1 MLSLPLFPESL
12 ASSVVT
18 TVWIGVT
25 VAVFFSLRFGWSLS
39 GLVVPGYLT
48 PLLLLKPLSAAVV
61 LGEGVVTYLIVHGL
75 FERYSRYGGW
85 SNLFG
90 RDRFFA
96 LVLVSVAVR
105 LVSDGWLLPKVGIL
119 WNDYFQQNFDY
130 RSELHSFGLVIVSLI
145 ANQFWKTGLRAGL
158 IPLAAT
164 VGLTFLIVRY
174 GLMELTNFS
183 MGNLGYMYN
192 DLAASLL
199 ATPKAYII
207 LLTTALLASRMN
219 LHYGWEFNGILI
231 PSLLA
236 LQWFQPTRI
245 LASFFEAFLILG
257 LARLLLRL
265 PALARLHIE
274 GPRVLLF
281 FFTLDFLYKLTL
293 GWLLP
298 LAWPAAPL
306 IDIYGFGYLLSTL
319 IAMRMY
325 DKEIAARLT
334 RATLQTS
341 LVAVGVA
348 SIAGFALTLLP
359 TPRAWLSSPQ
369 DDSATTVQQAPK
381 TLLELINDD
390 SVALHRSRLGAG
402 TPAPLSGELDAFH
415 NGVEQLRAYLAGDAA
430 ALAAAAHWL
439 AAAHYQIYQV
449 EQRYLYLREREPAR
463 GWGIY
468 ALDTRAAGNLLV
480 EAPAPLDEP
489 GVLIASGWLFNA
501 LGGRAL
507 AVAGAP
513 RRVNADGSL
522 DVLRSHQTVFQ
533 VFHQVMARRN
543 VLQVRGYTN
552 KNSQRLTGISPV
564 DFRAGQVQPPT
575 ALWVQTALPPDLD
588 LARLRSLVGELQVRW
603 DETPLP
609 NLQRDTTGSGF
620 TELILNR
627 PDLRQILAQAVVAGQ
642 AEAPLQVGEMQIGGY
657 LQEWLLADKQRLA
670 ERGSNRYRPPR
681 LEELLYFDE
690 TVLTPLLAVLRAG
703 YRNDSGWTAEGL
715 TELRALAVAAGAVG
729 YRLSR
734 YQHRQSGQ
742 EYLILVEDE
751 TRNRRYWGTYV
762 FRVTEV
768 QPYLVGVPRPL
779 FEINSFEY
787 GVALF
792 DRIQAG
798 VLLLAGAH
806 PQANQDGSADIANS
820 ANIRSLF
827 SLVNQVVLRESG
839 AAPWLTINVRAYGI
853 RFGEPDP
860 ETDALLAWSSGA
872 TRTDALNPLGQR
884 LVKTLTEDGMS
895 LRFVDGAAATAGYE
909 TTGSPQTR
917 YLDAALNKEFCAVWL
932 SPLVRAAF
940 RQQSENIAQQAQ
952 FAALAIPTRLDD
964 LYQYLATLPM
974 AGGAPPPNWQMAAQ
988 AYMEQRDIVNLR
1000 QLQGWPGYRY
1010 LRLIDRDTQLAFLLT
1025 LEADGRL
1032 RWIINLAPRQPDV
1045 AVNAS
1050 IPPDADSVQRF
1061 KDAQAGWLRFER
1073 PP

>member
-75 FERYSRYGGW
+75 FERYSRYTGW

-105 LVSDGWLLPKVGIL
+105 LIGDGWLLPKVGVL
-119 WNDYFQQNFDY
+119 WNDYFQQDFDY

-158 IPLAAT
+158 VPLVVT

-183 MGNLGYMYN
+183 VGNLGYMYN

-236 LQWFQPTRI
+236 LQWFQPARI

-274 GPRVLLF
+274 GPRALLF

-306 IDIYGFGYLLSTL
+306 TDIYGFGYLLSTL

-325 DKEIAARLT
+325 EKEIAARLT

-359 TPRAWLSSPQ
+359 TPRAWLDLPP
-369 DDSATTVQQAPK
+369 DSATTMHQASK

-390 SVALHRSRLGAG
+390 SVTLHRSRLGAG
-402 TPAPLSGELDAFH
+402 TPAPLPSELDAFH
-415 NGVEQLRAYLAGDAA
+415 NGVEQLRAYLAGDQSALVEAA
-430 ALAAAAHWL
+430 RWL

-489 GVLIASGWLFNA
+489 GALIASGWLFNA

-513 RRVNADGSL
+513 REVNADGSL
-522 DVLRSHQTVFQ
+522 DVLRSHQTLFQ
-533 VFHQVMARRN
+533 VFHQAMARRN
-543 VLQVRGYTN
+543 VLQVRGYTE
-552 KNSQRLTGISPV
+552 KSSQRLAGISPA
-564 DFRAGQVQPPT
+564 DFRTGQVQPPT
-575 ALWVQTALPPDLD
+575 TLWVQTALPPDLD
-588 LARLRSLVGELQVRW
+588 LARLRSLVGEIQVRW
-603 DETPLP
+603 AETPLP
-609 NLQRDTTGSGF
+609 NLQRDTTGGGF
-620 TELILNR
+620 AELILNR
-627 PDLRQILAQAVVAGQ
+627 TDLRQILAQAVVAGQ

-657 LQEWLLADKQRLA
+657 LQEWLLADKRRLA
-670 ERGSNRYRPPR
+670 ERGSNLYRPPR

-690 TVLTPLLAVLRAG
+690 TVLTPLLAVLRTG
-703 YRNDSGWTAEGL
+703 YRNGEWTAEAL

-742 EYLILVEDE
+742 EYVILVEDE
-751 TRNRRYWGTYV
+751 TRDRRYWGTYV
-762 FRVTEV
+762 FRVTEP
-768 QPYLVGVPRPL
+768 QPYLVAVPRPL
-779 FEINSFEY
+779 FEVNSFEY

-792 DRIQAG
+792 DRIRAG
-798 VLLLAGAH
+798 ALLLAGAH
-806 PQANQDGSADIANS
+806 PQANQDGSADVANP
-820 ANIRSLF
+820 ANARSLF
-827 SLVNQVVLRESG
+827 SLVHQVVLREAR
-839 AAPWLTINVRAYGI
+839 AAAWLTISVRAYGV
-853 RFGEPDP
+853 RMGEPDP
-860 ETDALLAWSSGA
+860 GADVLLACSGGA
-872 TRTDALNPLGQR
+872 TQTRALNPLGQK
-884 LVKTLTEDGMS
+884 LVTTLTEDGMS

-909 TTGSPQTR
+909 TAGSPQAR
-917 YLDAALNKEFCAVWL
+917 YLSAALNKEFCTVWL
-932 SPLVRAAF
+932 SPLTRAAF

-952 FAALAIPTRLDD
+952 FAALAIPTRQDD

-1000 QLQGWPGYRY
+1000 QLQGWSGYRY

-1025 LEADGRL
+1025 LDADGRL
-1032 RWIINLAPRQPDV
+1032 RWIINLAPRQPNV
-1045 AVNAS
+1045 VVNAG
-1050 IPPDADSVQRF
+1050 IPPDAEAVQRF
-1061 KDAQAGWLRFER
+1061 KDAQAGWLRFESS
-1073 PP
+1073 P

>member
-18 TVWIGVT
+18 TVWIGVM

-48 PLLLLKPLSAAVV
+48 PLLLLKPLSAGVV

-75 FERYSRYGGW
+75 FERYSRYTGW

-105 LVSDGWLLPKVGIL
+105 LVSDGWLLPKVGVL
-119 WNDYFQQNFDY
+119 WNDYFQQDFDY

-158 IPLAAT
+158 VPLAVT

-183 MGNLGYMYN
+183 IGNLGYMYN

-236 LQWFQPTRI
+236 LQWFQPARI

-274 GPRVLLF
+274 GPRALLF

-298 LAWPAAPL
+298 LVWPAAPL
-306 IDIYGFGYLLSTL
+306 TDIYGFGYLLSTL
-319 IAMRMY
+319 IALRMY
-325 DKEIAARLT
+325 EKEIAARLT

-359 TPRAWLSSPQ
+359 TPHAWLDPQ
-369 DDSATTVQQAPK
+369 PDSATTVQQASK

-390 SVALHRSRLGAG
+390 SVTLHRSRLGAG
-402 TPAPLSGELDAFH
+402 TPAPLPNELDAFH
-415 NGVEQLRAYLAGDAA
+415 NGVEQLRAYLAGDQSALVDAA
-430 ALAAAAHWL
+430 RWL

-449 EQRYLYLREREPAR
+449 EQRYLYLRERDPVR

-489 GVLIASGWLFNA
+489 GALIASGWLFNA

-513 RRVNADGSL
+513 REVNADGSL
-522 DVLRSHQTVFQ
+522 DVLRSHQTLFQ
-533 VFHQVMARRN
+533 VFHQAMARRN
-543 VLQVRGYTN
+543 VLQVRGYTE
-552 KNSQRLTGISPV
+552 KNSQRLAGISPV

-575 ALWVQTALPPDLD
+575 TLWVQSALPPDLD
-588 LARLRSLVGELQVRW
+588 LARLRSLVGEIQVRW
-603 DETPLP
+603 AETPLP
-609 NLQRDTTGSGF
+609 NLQRDTTGGGF
-620 TELILNR
+620 AELILNR
-627 PDLRQILAQAVVAGQ
+627 PDLRQILAQAVVTGQ

-657 LQEWLLADKQRLA
+657 LQEWLLADKRRLV
-670 ERGSNRYRPPR
+670 ERGSNLYRPPR
-681 LEELLYFDE
+681 LEELLYVDE
-690 TVLTPLLAVLRAG
+690 TVLTPLLAVLRTG
-703 YRNDSGWTAEGL
+703 YQNGGWTAEAL

-751 TRNRRYWGTYV
+751 TRDRRYWGTYV

-779 FEINSFEY
+779 FEVNSFES

-806 PQANQDGSADIANS
+806 PQANQDGSADVANP
-820 ANIRSLF
+820 ANARSLF
-827 SLVNQVVLRESG
+827 SLVNQVVLRE
-839 AAPWLTINVRAYGI
+839 AREAPWLTISVRAYGVQM
-853 RFGEPDP
+853 GEPDP
-860 ETDALLAWSSGA
+860 GADVLLACSGGA
-872 TRTDALNPLGQR
+872 TQTDALNPLGQR

-895 LRFVDGAAATAGYE
+895 LRFVDGAAATTGYE

-917 YLDAALNKEFCAVWL
+917 YLGAALSKEFCAVWL
-932 SPLVRAAF
+932 SPLARAAF

-952 FAALAIPTRLDD
+952 FAALAIPTRQDD
-964 LYQYLATLPM
+964 LYQYLATLPI

-1000 QLQGWPGYRY
+1000 QLQSWPGYRY

-1032 RWIINLAPRQPDV
+1032 RWIINLAPRQPNV
-1045 AVNAS
+1045 VVNAG
-1050 IPPDADSVQRF
+1050 IPPDAEAVQRF
-1061 KDAQAGWLRFER
+1061 KDAQAGWLRFESS
-1073 PP
+1073 P